1 MKFMQEFTDED
12 RKQITDLSTH
22 SYIKSMTKRQ
32 HIMLALAT
40 IMIFILAVNI
50 MFSNTVFA
58 LIYAVLVGVCV
69 VMILMMNNQKT
80 RYSEYA
86 QAQIEE
92 KFSYSFTMEL
102 RENDFT
108 FRDSTYKYEDIDYII
123 YYIGRFALI
132 LTDNVVITVK
142 MTDVI
147 REELDR
153 IAARYSNITV
163 DQQDILFSLNDYLKR
178 AKKKKKQSM

>member
-1 MKFMQEFTDED
+1 MKFMQNFSEED
-12 RKQITDLSTH
+12 REQITELTSH
-22 SYIKSMTKRQ
+22 SFMKSMTKRQ

-40 IMIFILAVNI
+40 IMVFILAVNI
-50 MFSNTVFA
+50 MFSNTIFA

-69 VMILMMNNQKT
+69 VMILMMNNQKS

-86 QAQIEE
+86 KTQIDER
-92 KFSYSFTMEL
+92 FGHSFTMEL
-102 RENDFT
+102 RETDFI

-123 YYIGRFALI
+123 YYIGSFALVLI
-132 LTDNVVITVK
+132 NNVVVTIK

-153 IAARYSNITV
+153 IAARYPNITV
-163 DQQDILFSLNDYLKR
+163 DQQDILFSLNDYLKKAR
-178 AKKKKKQSM
+178 KKKK